1 MFYNFGIKD
10 KRIMERQILH
20 IDCNKFYASVEC
32 FLHPELK
39 GKPVAVGGSEES
51 RHGIILTKNEIASK
65 YGLVVGEPLWKAK
78 QKCRDLIIVP
88 PNFPVYI
95 EFSKKV
101 RKILEDYSDLIEP
114 FGLDES
120 WIDVTGDWFKNGR
133 EIGFE
138 IKERV
143 RKEVGIT
150 VSVGVS
156 FNKVFAKLGSDYRKP
171 NAMTVITKK
180 NYQKIVW
187 PLKCSDMIMVGPAT
201 TRKLNNYGIYTIGD
215 LAKSDEKFIKN
226 ILGKNGTL
234 LRRYARGEDKTPV
247 RHKDIE
253 RDIKSIGN
261 ATTTTRDLVNNND
274 VKIIFTVL
282 AESVARRMRNLG
294 LKATTLS
301 IYVRNKELGSFVRQ
315 CKLESATNVSGELI
329 KNAMALF
336 VINYDWKMPIRSLGL
351 SVTDFDFDCCSQFD
365 FSKSVEKREKLEK
378 IDAAVDALKD
388 RYGNY
393 CIGRGTVLYD
403 TKLSHFSPYD
413 DHNIHPVSPL

>member
-1 MFYNFGIKD
+1 
-10 KRIMERQILH
+10 MERQILH

-39 GKPVAVGGSEES
+39 GKPVAVGGNEES

-65 YGLVVGEPLWKAK
+65 YGLVVGEPLWKAR
-78 QKCRDLIIVP
+78 QKCRDLIIVE

-101 RKILEDYSDLIEP
+101 RKILEDYTDLIEP

-143 RKEVGIT
+143 RKEIGIT

-201 TRKLNNYGIYTIGD
+201 TRKLANYGIYTIGD
-215 LAKSDEKFIKN
+215 IAKSDEKFIKN
-226 ILGKNGTL
+226 ILGKNGVL
-234 LRRYARGEDKTPV
+234 LRQYARGEDKTPV

-301 IYVRNKELGSFVRQ
+301 IYVRDKELGRFVRQ
-315 CKLESATNVSGELI
+315 CKLESTTNVSGELI
-329 KNAMALF
+329 KSAMALF
-336 VINYDWKMPIRSLGL
+336 VINYDWKLPIRSLGL
-351 SVTDFDFDCCSQFD
+351 SVTDFDFDYCSQFD

-378 IDAAVDALKD
+378 IDTAIDALKD

-393 CIGRGTVLYD
+393 CIGRGTVLFD
-403 TKLSHFSPYD
+403 TELSHFNPYD